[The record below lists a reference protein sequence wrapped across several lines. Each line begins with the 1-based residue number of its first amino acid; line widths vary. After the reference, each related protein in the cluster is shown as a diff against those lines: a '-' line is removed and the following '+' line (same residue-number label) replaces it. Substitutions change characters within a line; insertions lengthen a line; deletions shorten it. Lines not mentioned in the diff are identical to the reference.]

1 MKMPSCES
9 ANVPIEKITDYLLS
23 SSHPRGSLKARWF
36 NALGYKTEKPN
47 ELAKSLLSL
56 ASADVLASEKTDY
69 GTKYV
74 IVGDI
79 TGPDGRTAA
88 VHSIWILPNGSSEPR
103 LVTAYPSK

>member
-1 MKMPSCES
+1 MKMPSCKS
-9 ANVPIEKITDYLLS
+9 ANVPIEKISDYSLS
-23 SSHPRGSLKARWF
+23 SSHPRGSLRARWF
-36 NALGYKTEKPN
+36 NALGFKIEKPN
-47 ELAKSLLSL
+47 ELAESLLSL
-56 ASADVLASEKTDY
+56 ASADVLASENTDY

-88 VHSIWILPNGSSEPR
+88 VHTIWILSNGSSEPR